1 MLLIR
6 GTSFWNQPQIF
17 EKKIHF
23 SPSLSRK
30 PLDCFALLIT
40 HHHCCRGILQIPS
53 VSFPP
58 QWGGSVPTVSR
69 RGWVRL
75 GQSLVLSIRRRL
87 ARREARAV
95 RATPAQWT
103 AAATTAAVSFPPYS
117 LFLSSS
123 SAALRRHSR
132 IPSATRSSAISSGR
146 QSLLGSHGEPLS
158 GGALGAPRHDV
169 RGERQEGLPS
179 HPPKRTNGADRRSDH
194 SSNTKYNNEHS
205 RQLAHRAKRR
215 EKRTQRPV
223 KTTSSIFCGAP

>member
-1 MLLIR
+1 MDRRSDHSSRFFPTLFLI
-6 GTSFWNQPQIF
+6 FII
-17 EKKIHF
+17 E
-23 SPSLSRK
+23 LS
-30 PLDCFALLIT
+30 C
-40 HHHCCRGILQIPS
+40 
-53 VSFPP
+53 
-58 QWGGSVPTVSR
+58 
-69 RGWVRL
+69 
-75 GQSLVLSIRRRL
+75 
-87 ARREARAV
+87 
-95 RATPAQWT
+95 
-103 AAATTAAVSFPPYS
+103 AAAPLAHTISDPLIS
-117 LFLSSS
+117 D
-123 SAALRRHSR
+123 
-132 IPSATRSSAISSGR
+132 ISSGR